1 MNFYYKVSGKYAF
14 LANIEMGDHLSPVME
29 GFENP
34 TMATIFGE
42 LLQITSTSKNASSGK
57 IAFLKSILEQQ
68 KSTADSLMK
77 SAKKI
82 GPISQRIENKDS
94 AYDAAFESDLIAP
107 IPNTSGALQGFAYV
121 FFLLSF
127 ISLAIVVVIGV
138 SQTSGNISYILGS
151 VGAFIFLIILSL
163 LLLQR
168 YG

>member
-1 MNFYYKVSGKYAF
+1 
-14 LANIEMGDHLSPVME
+14 MGDHLSPVME

-42 LLQITSTSKNASSGK
+42 LLQISSNSKNASSGK

-68 KSTADSLMK
+68 QTSADSLMK

-107 IPNTSGALQGFAYV
+107 IPNTSGSLQGFTYV
-121 FFLLSF
+121 FFIISF
-127 ISLAIVVVIGV
+127 ISLAIISTIAVSLITSNTLYIMSTLGSFVVI
-138 SQTSGNISYILGS
+138 
-151 VGAFIFLIILSL
+151 LIVSL